1 MKKLLFVIMVLI
13 LSTTDMH
20 SQCSML
26 SAIMESDQQY
36 EAAKGLN
43 RGIVYLM
50 SIPYILVG
58 LITVSYTHLTLP
70 TTLTV

>member
-36 EAAKGLN
+36 EAAKA
-43 RGIVYLM
+43 
-50 SIPYILVG
+50 
-58 LITVSYTHLTLP
+58 VSYTHLTLP
-70 TTLTV
+70 TKQMV